1 MMNTKVILRE
11 EKAFNGNLLRLE
23 YDQFDLGAKYKIR
36 YQRPHERGFRFDT
49 AWNTQ
54 GEANSYFD
62 ELKLGGRKASMEN
75 YLDTLL
81 MGDVMG

>member
-1 MMNTKVILRE
+1 MSRIILRE

-23 YDQFDLGAKYKIR
+23 YDEADLGAKYKIR
-36 YQRPHERGFRFDT
+36 YQRPHERGYRFDT

-54 GEANSYFD
+54 GEAESYFD
-62 ELKLGGRKASMEN
+62 QLKSGGEPKMEQ
-75 YLDTLL
+75 YLDSLL